1 MEDKSKPALPARP
14 RVDAITF
21 QEDELQAVVLDGR
34 EVVLP
39 VRALCTVLGLDPDSQ
54 VESLQQHDVLAQ
66 GLRYVRIPVGN
77 RFQTVLAIHRR
88 YLYFWLAGIRPSL
101 VRPEV
106 RPKLKAYQEELVEL
120 LNAIYGAETDVV
132 APPPAEQPQDITPPT
147 VAFIARQMR
156 ALAAQ
161 LRQEFADSQ
170 GVQDQRITQLE
181 DLVNQQLTT
190 VQGQL
195 DETQQ
200 RLLDHV
206 KITAA
211 QQAVIRQ
218 AIQRIA
224 KRYEKRS
231 GKKIYDLLHARFNAE
246 LGTPRYDALPAA
258 KYERAL
264 EWLRQR
270 AAEYLPDD
278 PDALPGLQTSL
289 L

>member
-1 MEDKSKPALPARP
+1 
-14 RVDAITF
+14 
-21 QEDELQAVVLDGR
+21 VLGGQ

-39 VRALCTVLGLDPDSQ
+39 VRAFCIVLGLDPDSQ
-54 VESLQQHDVLAQ
+54 AESLQQHDVLAQ

-101 VRPEV
+101 VSPAI

-120 LNAIYGAETDVV
+120 LNTIYGPETDA
-132 APPPAEQPQDITPPT
+132 APRLVEPQGMTPSSA
-147 VAFIARQMR
+147 AFIARQLR
-156 ALAAQ
+156 TLATQ

-170 GVQDQRITQLE
+170 GIQDQRIAHLE
-181 DLVNQQLTT
+181 ELVNQQLTT

-195 DETQQ
+195 DTTQQ

-206 KITAA
+206 KITSA
-211 QQAVIRQ
+211 QQSVIRL

-224 KRYEKRS
+224 KRYEQRS
-231 GKKIYDLLHARFNAE
+231 GKKIYDLLHARFCAE

-258 KYERAL
+258 KYDRAL
-264 EWLRQR
+264 EWLRER
-270 AAEYLPDD
+270 AAEYLPND
-278 PDALPGLQTSL
+278 PDALPGLLTSL